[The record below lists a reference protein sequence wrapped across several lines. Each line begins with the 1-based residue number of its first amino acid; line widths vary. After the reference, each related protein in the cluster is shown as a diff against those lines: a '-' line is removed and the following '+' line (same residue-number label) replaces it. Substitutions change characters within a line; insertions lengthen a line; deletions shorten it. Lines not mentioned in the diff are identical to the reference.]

1 MQLAIKEDILEDRA
15 AVTSEEAADDDDA
28 LTRESASSN
37 DYARRERVR
46 IRHTQCVI
54 QNQVAPVFC
63 TCFKM
68 STLNTMQGQRESKP
82 KTADC
87 LSLSPC

>member
-1 MQLAIKEDILEDRA
+1 MTMMPQQERVRLQMH
-15 AVTSEEAADDDDA
+15 
-28 LTRESASSN
+28 N
-37 DYARRERVR
+37 ARRERAR
-46 IRHTQCVI
+46 IRHTQSI
-54 QNQVAPVFC
+54 SQNQVAPVFC

-87 LSLSPC
+87 LSPVDPFQVVTLNLA